1 MTLAEDGFASRR
13 PAYVRLS
20 AAEQDAIRRREG
32 ARQGQTRPTTTRPLI
47 RREMT

>member
-1 MTLAEDGFASRR
+1 LTLAEDGFALRR

-20 AAEQDAIRRREG
+20 AAEQDAIRREG